1 MISYKKL
8 FDDFLK
14 KNNIDEH
21 IVFESLNNVQSH
33 TLNCHQIN
41 GPNLKM

>member
-1 MISYKKL
+1 MWYKKL
-8 FDDFLK
+8 SVVFPQ

-33 TLNCHQIN
+33 TLNCHQVN